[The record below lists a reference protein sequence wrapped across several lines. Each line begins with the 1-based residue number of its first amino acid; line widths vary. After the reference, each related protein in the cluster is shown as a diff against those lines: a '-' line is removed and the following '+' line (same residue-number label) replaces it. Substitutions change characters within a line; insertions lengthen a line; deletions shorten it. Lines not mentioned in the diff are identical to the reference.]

1 VPCLCKTSSSK
12 SLSRLTS
19 CRMLFQVLEKTLG
32 DGRQWLCGE
41 SFSVADVAVGAY
53 LLYMPQ
59 FFPDLNVG
67 AWPAISE
74 YMLRCA
80 QRPAYKKAYEKEQPL
95 VEAKCRA
102 YLDSPPTGGGK
113 KNFGFNIFG

>member
-1 VPCLCKTSSSK
+1 
-12 SLSRLTS
+12 
-19 CRMLFQVLEKTLG
+19 MLFQVLEKTLG